1 MDLPVKY
8 KAFWFYICDQ
18 CDIAG
23 FWEPNMRLA
32 IAQIGEPMELVEILR
47 IFERRIEQT
56 KDGKLWIRKFIE
68 FQQGKE
74 LNPDNHAHL
83 GILNR
88 LNSNKVSSPLPIKG
102 PKQPFTSPSRGAG
115 AGLARPAS
123 NSNSKGKEGESE
135 GKRPAPIYD
144 KLPPKREPT
153 AQELATAQRV
163 AREETQKLKRLLKE
177 GSA

>member
-56 KDGKLWIRKFIE
+56 EDGKLWIRKFIE
-68 FQQGKE
+68 FQQGPE
-74 LNPDNHAHL
+74 LNPANHAHL
-83 GILNR
+83 GILKR
-88 LNSNKVSSPLPIKG
+88 LDCNKVSSPLPIKG
-102 PKQPFTSPSRGAG
+102 PQQPFTSPSRGARG
-115 AGLARPAS
+115 ALARAPGNS
-123 NSNSKGKEGESE
+123 NSNSKEGEYE
-135 GKRPAPIYD
+135 GKQPVNKYE
-144 KLPPKREPT
+144 KLPAKREPT
-153 AQELATAQRV
+153 QQELATAQRI
-163 AREETQKLKRLLKE
+163 AREETQKLKRLLE
-177 GSA
+177 GGSA